1 MSDYINIT
9 NVSDLVNAVN
19 ATFKHWVAIHND
31 AQSFA
36 DNTLEHLDDRNGN
49 ILTKYL
55 GMDNVYITV
64 LPDECVQY
72 YLDTTT
78 DLIYDENEDLVNT
91 VLSEIYEPDCIT
103 ELSLFDAERVTKEYL
118 FPRYFDALSPLTL
131 PITETLREYMLE
143 LEQTQTNEERVRWLV
158 KALAVAHVH
167 GNVFEDYGSTVSDFD
182 FNDFNNLRNNGLE
195 SMFSRDEVIE
205 YLSS

>member
-1 MSDYINIT
+1 M

-19 ATFKHWVAIHND
+19 ATFKYWVALHND
-31 AQSFA
+31 AQSFSTY
-36 DNTLEHLDDRNGN
+36 NLESAENIEGN
-49 ILTKYL
+49 ITTECL
-55 GMDNVYITV
+55 GMDNEYVTV
-64 LPDECVQY
+64 TPEECVQY

-78 DLIYDENEDLVNT
+78 DLVYDDNDDLVRT

-103 ELSLFDAERVTKEYL
+103 ELSLFDAERVTREYV

-167 GNVFEDYGSTVSDFD
+167 GNVFEDYGSSVSDFD
-182 FNDFNNLRNNGLE
+182 FSDFDNLRNNGLE
-195 SMFSRDEVIE
+195 SMFSREEVIE